1 MIRTCALPL
10 SQQRN
15 QQPKVLPVDLSTRY
29 LGLELKNPFVPSST
43 PLSKNVDSA
52 RALEDAGASALVM
65 HSIFQ
70 EQIEEN
76 TTTDYGSAAGGD
88 IFGGSHATSS
98 RGQYLE
104 QFKQLKSAL
113 DIPVIPSLN
122 GTSVGE
128 WLNFGTELEAAGA
141 TALELNVYYVAADI
155 SEPAESVDQRVIE
168 VFRTLKDRVHIPV
181 GVKLSPYFSSLGNLV
196 QDLESNGASGIALF
210 NRFYQPNIDLQTLK
224 ISDALELSTSG
235 DSLLAMRWIAI
246 LHGRVNLS
254 LAATGGIHFA
264 EDALKVLLCGADVT
278 YLGSTL
284 LANGPKQLTRIHDA
298 MIRWMNERGYE
309 SLAQIRGS
317 LSQKNSDDPAA
328 FARGHYIKMLSDF
341 KV

>member
-1 MIRTCALPL
+1 M
-10 SQQRN
+10 
-15 QQPKVLPVDLSTRY
+15 DLSTHY

-43 PLSKNVDSA
+43 PLSKNIDSA

-70 EQIEEN
+70 EQIEQSSA
-76 TTTDYGSAAGGD
+76 TDYGNVAGGD
-88 IFGGSHATSS
+88 IFGGSHTLTG
-98 RGQYLE
+98 REEYLE
-104 QFKQLKSAL
+104 QFRQLKSAL

-128 WLNFGTELEAAGA
+128 WVNFATELEAAGA
-141 TALELNVYYVAADI
+141 PALELNVYYVAADI
-155 SEPAESVDQRVIE
+155 TESAESVQQSVIE
-168 VFRTLKDRVHIPV
+168 VFRALKERVHIPV
-181 GVKLSPYFSSLGNLV
+181 GVKLTPYFSSLGNLV
-196 QDLESNGASGIALF
+196 KDLESNGASGIALF
-210 NRFYQPNIDLQTLK
+210 NRFYQPDIDLQTLK
-224 ISDALELSTSG
+224 ICNTLELSTSG

-254 LAATGGIHFA
+254 LAATGGVHFA

-284 LANGPKQLTRIHDA
+284 LANGPKQLTRINDA

-328 FARGHYIKMLSDF
+328 FARGHYIKMLSDY
-341 KV
+341 KM